1 MSRRALKGLKA
12 AFWAVFALDGL
23 FSALFTY
30 RWIRAL
36 LKLPGPEV
44 YHLTV
49 ALFLIPSERVLR
61 LGGTVQFLVGV
72 ANLLRV
78 LNLIRFPRPPGWQFF
93 GRTGASTR

>member
-1 MSRRALKGLKA
+1 MSRGLPKAIRA

-61 LGGTVQFLVGV
+61 LGGTVQFLFGLAKFLRSLGV
-72 ANLLRV
+72 S
-78 LNLIRFPRPPGWQFF
+78 PPGRV
-93 GRTGASTR
+93 GRQPSGRSRA

>member
-1 MSRRALKGLKA
+1 MNRGFLRAVRA
-12 AFWAVFALDGL
+12 VFWAAFALDGL

-30 RWIRAL
+30 RWIRTL

-61 LGGTVQFLVGV
+61 VGGTFQFLVGL
-72 ANLLRV
+72 ANLLRTLGV
-78 LNLIRFPRPPGWQFF
+78 IRVPRRRGRQPF
-93 GRTGASTR
+93 GKTGA